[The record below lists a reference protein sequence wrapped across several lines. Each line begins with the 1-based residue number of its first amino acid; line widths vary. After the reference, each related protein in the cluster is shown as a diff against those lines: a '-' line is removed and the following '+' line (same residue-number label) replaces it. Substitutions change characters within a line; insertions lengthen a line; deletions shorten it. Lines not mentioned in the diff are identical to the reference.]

1 MLCCFRDG
9 KRLLMGNNIYSQNP
23 PNAPASSGT
32 ERGSVTRS
40 NVYLHLPFGWFW
52 TAAPGPVLSSS
63 HEHPQGITSRWHYFK
78 KSRQIRLNQTK
89 SNQFGAHPSP
99 GAAATKLAS
108 RSTESKRGN
117 RFSLFPGE
125 WAGVRASVGQ
135 YYSRFPNS
143 PANPAKSNQIKPN
156 RSAPVPGRSH
166 VQTSHQ
172 FDFTKLRRLL
182 AQNPNGIPSPSPGLR
197 GHELPRRTAPQFPST
212 ATRLRPARWLYFKE
226 PRSIGLN
233 QTKSNLFGAHPSP
246 GAAITKSASRSTWSK
261 RGNRFSLFPGEWA
274 GVRASV
280 GQYCR
285 RFHISLADHAKSN
298 QIKPVYRSAPVPGR
312 SRVHIFPP
320 PDLSNPFPP
329 AIRGCRSFANPQISA
344 NHGFRALSIPF
355 PGSAWPEIHVNHTK
369 SNHFKLGLMT
379 FGNGE
384 APDPTLRCL
393 TE

>member
-233 QTKSNLFGAHPSP
+233 QTKSNRFGTRPSP
-246 GAAITKSASRSTWSK
+246 GAAITKPASRSAKPK
-261 RGNRFSLFPGEWA
+261 RGNPFPLSRGERA

-280 GQYCR
+280 GPYCR
-285 RFHISLADHAKSN
+285 QLK
-298 QIKPVYRSAPVPGR
+298 
-312 SRVHIFPP
+312 
-320 PDLSNPFPP
+320 
-329 AIRGCRSFANPQISA
+329 ANHQISA
-344 NHGFRALSIPF
+344 SHHLGALFSPF
-355 PGSAWPEIHVNHTK
+355 PGSAWPEISVIHTK
-369 SNHFKLGLMT
+369 SNHFKPGLMNL
-379 FGNGE
+379 GNGE
-384 APDPTLRCL
+384 APEPPNRCL
-393 TE
+393 PKRLPNFTLVKQTITLK